1 MASGWKLD
9 ASCGAVVRHVI
20 SLLLAAALACS
31 AWAQQQQPDSD
42 SARLSEVQKSVD
54 AGQWEEAAR
63 LAHGASNQS
72 ADLDFLEGLALAKLQ
87 HWEES
92 RRALEAGRGKAPNDP
107 RFLTE
112 LAGVSYKQNNFSA
125 AKRELRGALRLNSQ
139 DAYALEFLGTIY
151 FVEGNLEAA
160 LKYWNRIDK
169 PRLRNVTVEPA
180 PRLQAAI

>member
-1 MASGWKLD
+1 
-9 ASCGAVVRHVI
+9 
-20 SLLLAAALACS
+20 
-31 AWAQQQQPDSD
+31 
-42 SARLSEVQKSVD
+42 
-54 AGQWEEAAR
+54 
-63 LAHGASNQS
+63 
-72 ADLDFLEGLALAKLQ
+72 
-87 HWEES
+87 
-92 RRALEAGRGKAPNDP
+92 DP

-139 DAYALEFLGTIY
+139 DAYTLEFLGTIY

-180 PRLQAAI
+180 PPLQAALLSGTPYATIYPEYYNFRGSAANLTSLLRWDSEKRRAAAFFSTPPANDPSLRLQLYLDARNENWNLTNTFFGAGFPLSDLNL